1 VAHLAEVLVTCSE
14 ARTAEMPASKVS
26 AAYRVARKSAAM
38 STMSAKVMSAAVV
51 TLKTVSAA
59 MAVTAAA
66 TSTMAAALGDG
77 IARQHHQE
85 NKSRN
90 SQRAPGHGTLPAVT
104 PLTSRRKR

>member
-1 VAHLAEVLVTCSE
+1 
-14 ARTAEMPASKVS
+14 
-26 AAYRVARKSAAM
+26 M

-66 TSTMAAALGDG
+66 TSTSTMAAALGDG